1 MEMFPRKTAEEIRN
15 GVENAAP
22 RFFAPVLSS
31 LLLRLTCA
39 DQAE

>member
-1 MEMFPRKTAEEIRN
+1 MEISSKKNKAEVRN

-22 RFFAPVLSS
+22 RFSATVLST
-31 LLLRLTCA
+31 LLLRLTSA

>member
-1 MEMFPRKTAEEIRN
+1 MEMCPKKNDAGIRN

-22 RFFAPVLSS
+22 RFSAPVLST

>member
-1 MEMFPRKTAEEIRN
+1 METFPRKTDAGIRN

-22 RFFAPVLSS
+22 RFFAPVLSY
-31 LLLRLTCA
+31 LLLRLTSA